1 MGALA
6 GRHLRRVV
14 VRSGKVVAQEVLL
27 KGRPGRIRDVRQ
39 GPDGRLWLL
48 TDERRGGLYR
58 IEPLT
63 P

>member
-14 VRSGKVVAQEVLL
+14 LRGGAVVAQEVLL
-27 KGRPGRIRDVRQ
+27 EDRLGRIRDVRQ

-48 TDERRGGLYR
+48 TDEARGGLYR